1 MLQLYRC
8 YIIYSKSRWAI
19 AIPCSMYLASM
30 GTCLNSCESITTL
43 LANITDTAT
52 SITLVYNAA
61 TSPETDTNSPSDE
74 RIIFS
79 YFMISLLLN
88 VLLTLMIV
96 TRLILHIRNMRN
108 AMGTSVE
115 ASGLYKSIVSV
126 LVESCALYATS
137 FLVYIVTWSLKGSG
151 QYASEAFQPILAEA
165 QVRADPTRDLGM
177 V

>member
-1 MLQLYRC
+1 
-8 YIIYSKSRWAI
+8 
-19 AIPCSMYLASM
+19 
-30 GTCLNSCESITTL
+30 
-43 LANITDTAT
+43 
-52 SITLVYNAA
+52 
-61 TSPETDTNSPSDE
+61 
-74 RIIFS
+74 
-79 YFMISLLLN
+79 MISLLLN

-165 QVRADPTRDLGM
+165 QVRADPTRNLGM